1 MSHDTPHISL
11 YSARRGLRLPLF
23 VKLMLPLIVIIMIT
37 VVLSGFRVYQES
49 TQRVQAELDTRLKR
63 SANLVAE
70 TIDVPA
76 LQQIKVPADIES
88 ETYVTL
94 RDKLTQINESA
105 NLNWIGIYY
114 VEEGH
119 FYYWIDIDDTGV
131 AYPFFYPSPAHVA
144 AYQQGT
150 AQTTQYTDEFGS
162 YYAYV
167 TPLRNGSGDQA
178 PIIGVIEV
186 AVQQETR
193 ELVRQ
198 DTLTRVLPILIGGT
212 LLAIALSLLVMY
224 FYLTRPVRRLQ
235 QGALVLAKGDLGHEI
250 DLHSN
255 DELGDLALTFNQ
267 MSGQI
272 QQLYQERIERERAQR
287 DREVARLQESE
298 QILATRVAERT
309 AELAIARDQALA
321 ANRAKSTFLANMSHE
336 LRTPL
341 NAIIGY
347 SEMLQEESDELGY
360 TDLSPDL
367 QKIHTAGKHLLALIN
382 DILDLSKVEAGKMQV
397 RLESFDLPQLIADV
411 ASTAQPLI
419 EKKQNTLQVQIDPA
433 IEEMVADPTKVRQ
446 TLFNLISNAAK
457 FTERGAITLA
467 IEQRLGAQLTDD
479 PAIQAQLLKD
489 QTSAAA
495 GQADR
500 ALAPD
505 PEKMYVIFRV
515 SDTGIGLTA
524 QQLDKLFQPFVQAE
538 ANTFEKYGGTG
549 LGLAITRRFCQ
560 IMGGNI
566 TVTSQAGQGSHF
578 IIWLPVKAIDASA
591 IKPPEVIA
599 LPVNRNRPAR
609 PVATTGLVLVIED
622 DPDVRDLMREFL
634 SQEGFR
640 VASAATAADGL
651 QLAKDLR
658 PDVITLDAMLTGANL
673 LADLKSN
680 PALADIPVIMTSM
693 LDDQQ
698 HGYALGASDYVTKP
712 IDRDQ
717 LVSLLKKH
725 YTVSQPGPI
734 LIVEDDPSA
743 RELMRR
749 ALIKEGWE
757 AIEAENGRVGLER
770 VAERLPKL
778 ILLDLMMPEMNGFE
792 FIAELHQRPDWRSIP
807 IVVVT
812 AKELTQED
820 HARLSGAVQTVLQ
833 KGAYSRQQL
842 LDQVRDLVASYTQG

>member
-1 MSHDTPHISL
+1 MSHEPSHVTL

-23 VKLMLPLIVIIMIT
+23 VKLMVPLIVIIMIT
-37 VVLSGFRVYQES
+37 VGLSGFRVYQES

-63 SANLVAE
+63 SANLVAA
-70 TIDVPA
+70 TIDITT
-76 LQQIKVPADIES
+76 LQQVKVPADIDS
-88 ETYVTL
+88 EAYATIQQQL
-94 RDKLTQINESA
+94 EHINAAA
-105 NLNWIGIYY
+105 NVSWIGIYY
-114 VEEGH
+114 ANQGH
-119 FYYWIDIDDTGV
+119 FYYWVDLDSTGV
-131 AYPFFYPSPAHVA
+131 AYPFFYPSAAHLA
-144 AYQQGT
+144 AFQNGT
-150 AQTTQYTDEFGS
+150 AQTTEYTDEFGS

-167 TPLRNGSGDQA
+167 SPLRDKADDQA

-193 ELVRQ
+193 QLVQQ
-198 DTLTRVLPILIGGT
+198 DTLTRMFPILIGGMV
-212 LLAIALSLLVMY
+212 LAILLSLLVMY
-224 FYLTRPVRRLQ
+224 FSVTRPVRQLQ
-235 QGALVLAKGDLGHEI
+235 HGALVLAKGDLGHEI
-250 DLHSN
+250 ELHSN
-255 DELGDLALTFNQ
+255 DELGDLAQTFNQ

-272 QQLYQERIERERAQR
+272 QQLYQERIERERAHR
-287 DREVARLQESE
+287 TREVERLQESE
-298 QILATRVAERT
+298 QMLATKVAERT

-347 SEMLQEESDELGY
+347 SEMLEEECDELGY
-360 TDLSPDL
+360 ADLAPDL
-367 QKIHTAGKHLLALIN
+367 QKIHTAGRHLLALIN
-382 DILDLSKVEAGKMQV
+382 DILDLSKVEAGKMQL

-419 EKKQNTLQVQIDPA
+419 EKNKNTLEVQVDPA
-433 IEEMVADPTKVRQ
+433 IEEMYADQTKVRQ

-457 FTERGAITLA
+457 FTERGVITLA
-467 IEQRLGAQLTDD
+467 LEQRLGAQLADD
-479 PAIQAQLLKD
+479 PAIQNQLLKE
-489 QTSAAA
+489 QLSAAA
-495 GQADR
+495 GLADR

-566 TVTSQAGQGSHF
+566 TVASEAGHGSHF
-578 IIWLPVKAIDASA
+578 IAWLPVHAIDASA
-591 IKPPEVIA
+591 IRPPEFIS
-599 LPVNRNRPAR
+599 LPANRNRPAR
-609 PVATTGLVLVIED
+609 PASMAGLVLVIED
-622 DPDVRDLMREFL
+622 DPDVRDLLREFL

-640 VASAATAADGL
+640 VTSAATAADGL
-651 QLAKDLR
+651 RLAKDLR

-673 LADLKSN
+673 LADLKN
-680 PALADIPVIMTSM
+680 DPVLANIPVIMTTM
-693 LDDQQ
+693 LEDQQ
-698 HGYALGASDYVTKP
+698 HGYALGAADYVTKP

-717 LVSLLKKH
+717 LVGMLKKH
-725 YTVSQPGPI
+725 YTVSLPGPI
-734 LIVEDDPSA
+734 LIVEDDPAA
-743 RELMRR
+743 RELMQR
-749 ALIKEGWE
+749 ALTKEGWE
-757 AIEAENGRVGLER
+757 AIEAENGRIGLER
-770 VAERLPKL
+770 VAARLPKL

-792 FIAELHQRPDWRSIP
+792 FIAELHQRAEWRSIP

-820 HARLSGAVQTVLQ
+820 HARLSGEVQTVLQ

-842 LDQVRDLVASYTQG
+842 LDQVRDLVTSYTQT